1 MEESTIIAGA
11 TYYRHQFSIL
21 RLCEILHMYSNGAL
35 EGCRPESMY
44 VALAYLRWRYENWN
58 ESIGNNA
65 NYDQNVEWLVG
76 QAIDDCDAA
85 KEFPGRVLRPAVVPY
100 HTVFNDLKE
109 ALVDRRPPKAY
120 PIDWTLQTR

>member
-1 MEESTIIAGA
+1 
-11 TYYRHQFSIL
+11 
-21 RLCEILHMYSNGAL
+21 MYSNGAL
-35 EGCRPESMY
+35 EGYRPESMY
-44 VALAYLRWRYENWN
+44 IASAYLRWRYENWSK
-58 ESIGNNA
+58 SIGDNA

-76 QAIDDCDAA
+76 QALAECDAT
-85 KEFPGRVLRPAVVPY
+85 EDFPGHRTEIVVVPY